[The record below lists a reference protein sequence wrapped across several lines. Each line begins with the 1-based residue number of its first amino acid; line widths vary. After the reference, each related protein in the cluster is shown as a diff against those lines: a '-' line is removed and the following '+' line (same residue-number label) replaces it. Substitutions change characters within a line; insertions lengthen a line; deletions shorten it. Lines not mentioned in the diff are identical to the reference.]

1 MARRAIGELVV
12 FEEMHRD
19 WVTEDNGVLKI
30 TVYNGRL
37 DLRQKRGDNRA
48 MMKRARSYDVR
59 ANRGMVN
66 QNVVT

>member
-37 DLRQKRGDNRA
+37 DLRQKHGDNRA